1 MQVAVIDSGGANV
14 GSVLQA
20 LKRSSIEGQL
30 TQSKA
35 VIESAD
41 RVILPGVGTAHAA
54 MATLREHKL
63 IDTIRGLTQPVLG
76 ICLGLQLLFDSSS
89 EGEQHTECLGVIPGL
104 VDRLPSSPALRLPH
118 MGWNQLKWTVDDPL
132 ARYLNDQDWF
142 YFVHSY
148 AVACDQPAT
157 IAIADHGI
165 SFAAVVRHKNFW
177 ATQFH
182 PEKSAGAGQRLLQ
195 GFLDL

>member
-35 VIESAD
+35 IIESAD

-76 ICLGLQLLFDSSS
+76 ICLGLQLLFESSS

-104 VDRLPSSPALRLPH
+104 VDRLPSSPTRRLPH
-118 MGWNQLKWTVDDPL
+118 MGWNQLKWTADDPL

-148 AVACDQPAT
+148 AVAFDQPAT
-157 IAIADHGI
+157 IATADHGI